1 MIPIRRALAL
11 LGALA
16 LSGCATLASITDA
29 TTPLDAYSLRAPAEP
44 PAIRGSLG
52 QDLVIETPTSGGA
65 LDTDRVLIRPGPFEV
80 AYLPKTRWTDT
91 APVMLQALMIR
102 SFADTNALRYVG
114 RRPLG
119 GTGDFTLVSDLT
131 DFQAEIGP
139 GEEPGGERATARVRL
154 TVHLMRESD
163 GQLLGSRTVQT
174 TAPATSTDTG
184 DVVAALDMATTAAL
198 REVTIW
204 SLRRLGLGVSG

>member
-1 MIPIRRALAL
+1 MTSIRRALAL
-11 LGALA
+11 VCALA
-16 LSGCATLASITDA
+16 LSGCATLSSISGA
-29 TTPLDAYSLRAPAEP
+29 TTPLSAYSLRAPLEP

-80 AYLPKTRWTDT
+80 AYLPKARWTDS
-91 APVMLQALMIR
+91 APVMLQVLMIR

-119 GTGDFTLVSDLT
+119 GRGDFTLISDLT

-139 GEEPGGERATARVRL
+139 DGENVTARVRL
-154 TVHLMRESD
+154 TVRLLRESD
-163 GQLLGSRTVQT
+163 GQFLGSRTVQT
-174 TAPATSTDTG
+174 TAPAASTDTG
-184 DVVAALDMATTAAL
+184 AVVAALDMATTAAL